1 MDFLR
6 WLEGIRVPGLNEF
19 MLGITYLGDE
29 IAFLVVALILFWCVD
44 KRKGYYILAVGFLG
58 TLTSQFMK
66 IWFRIPRPWD
76 LDKDFGILEQAR
88 EGAGGYS
95 FPSGHT
101 QSSIGTFG
109 GIAVT
114 SKKLLTRI
122 LCLAVCILVPFSRM
136 YVGVHTPMDV
146 AIGAV
151 ISVVAL
157 LVMHPIIFGKDGK
170 YLPCALGALTAL
182 TVAYVCFLH
191 VYSFPEDVYFLAEG
205 AKQTPWESAAKN
217 AYTLLGALL
226 GFLVVYTADKK
237 WMHFSEKA
245 VWWVQIIK
253 VVFGLILVLAVKE
266 GLSTPFTNAFGYFP
280 GRAARYFVLV
290 VVAGIVWPLCFPW
303 LNNLAMKKES

>member
-44 KRKGYYILAVGFLG
+44 KRRGYYILAVGFMG
-58 TLTSQFMK
+58 TITSQFMK
-66 IWFRIPRPWD
+66 IWCRVPRPWYQD
-76 LDKDFGILEQAR
+76 ENFTILEQAR

-114 SKKLLTRI
+114 SKRLLTRA
-122 LCLAVCILVPFSRM
+122 LCLAACVLVPFSRM
-136 YVGVHTPMDV
+136 YVGVHTPLDV

-151 ISVVAL
+151 ISVVLL
-157 LVMHPIIFGKDGK
+157 LVMYPLVLGKDGK
-170 YLPCALGALTAL
+170 YLPYVMGVMTVIA
-182 TVAYVCFLH
+182 VAYTAFMHLYRFPDE
-191 VYSFPEDVYFLAEG
+191 VYVVDPLTG
-205 AKQTPWESAAKN
+205 TTPWLSATKN
-217 AYTLLGALL
+217 AYTLLGSLL
-226 GFLVVYTADKK
+226 GFLVVYTADQK

-253 VVFGLILVLAVKE
+253 VIAGLVLVLAVKE
-266 GLSTPFTNAFGYFP
+266 GLSAPFTNAFGYLP
-280 GRAARYFVLV
+280 GRAARYFILV
-290 VVAGIVWPLCFPW
+290 IVAGIVWPLCFPW
-303 LNNLAMKKES
+303 LNKLAEKKN

>member
-6 WLEGIRVPGLNEF
+6 WLETIRIPGLNEF

-44 KRKGYYILAVGFLG
+44 KRRGYYVLAVGFLG
-58 TLTSQFMK
+58 TITSQFLK
-66 IWFRIPRPWD
+66 IWYRIPRPWYQD
-76 LDKDFGILEQAR
+76 ENFTILEQAR

-114 SKKLLTRI
+114 SKSLLVRA
-122 LCLAVCILVPFSRM
+122 LCLAACILVPFSRM
-136 YVGVHTPMDV
+136 YVGVHTPLDV

-151 ISVVAL
+151 ISVVIL
-157 LVMHPIIFGKDGK
+157 LVLHPLVLGKDGK
-170 YLPCALGALTAL
+170 YLPYVLGAMTAVS
-182 TVAYVCFLH
+182 VAYVLFLH
-191 VYSFPEDVYFLAEG
+191 IYPFPDEVYVHDALAG
-205 AKQTPWESAAKN
+205 STPWESAAKN
-217 AYTLLGALL
+217 AYTLLGSLL
-226 GFLVVYTADKK
+226 GFLVVYTADQK
-237 WMHFSEKA
+237 WMHFSEKS

-253 VVFGLILVLAVKE
+253 VVLGLALVLAVKE

-280 GRAARYFVLV
+280 GRAARYFILV
-290 VVAGIVWPLCFPW
+290 VVAGIVWPLCFPF
-303 LNNLAMKKES
+303 LNKLSEKKK

>member
-6 WLEGIRVPGLNEF
+6 WLETIRIPGLNEF

-44 KRKGYYILAVGFLG
+44 KRRGYYVLAVGFLG
-58 TLTSQFMK
+58 TITSQFLK
-66 IWFRIPRPWD
+66 IWYRIPRPWYQD
-76 LDKDFGILEQAR
+76 ENFTILEQAR
-88 EGAGGYS
+88 DGAGGYS

-114 SKKLLTRI
+114 SKSLLVRA
-122 LCLAVCILVPFSRM
+122 LCLAACILVPFSRM
-136 YVGVHTPMDV
+136 YVGVHTPLDV

-151 ISVVAL
+151 ISVVIL
-157 LVMHPIIFGKDGK
+157 LVLHPLVLGKDGK
-170 YLPCALGALTAL
+170 YLTYVLGAMTAVS
-182 TVAYVCFLH
+182 VAYVLFLH
-191 VYSFPEDVYFLAEG
+191 IYPFPDEVYVHDALAG
-205 AKQTPWESAAKN
+205 STPWESAAKN
-217 AYTLLGALL
+217 AYTLLGSLL
-226 GFLVVYTADKK
+226 GFLVVYTADQK
-237 WMHFSEKA
+237 WMHFSEKS

-253 VVFGLILVLAVKE
+253 VVLGLALVLAVKE

-290 VVAGIVWPLCFPW
+290 VVAGIVWPLCFPF
-303 LNNLAMKKES
+303 LNKLSEKKK